1 MKNLG
6 QMMKQ
11 AQQMQGRIEEM
22 QNELSKVEIFGES
35 GGGLVKVILN
45 GKGLMVGTKIDKSV
59 VNDQDIS
66 VLEDLIVAAHND
78 AKRKVEEY
86 TAEEMKKITGGIS
99 LPPCMQLPF

>member
-22 QNELSKVEIFGES
+22 QNELSKVKISGES

-45 GKGLMVGTKIDKSV
+45 GKGLMVGSKIDKSV
-59 VNDQDIS
+59 VNDQDIL

-86 TAEEMKKITGGIS
+86 AAEEMKKITGGIN
-99 LPPCMQLPF
+99 LPPGMQLPF

>member
-99 LPPCMQLPF
+99 LPPGMQLPF

>member
-6 QMMKQ
+6 QMIKQ

-22 QNELSKVEIFGES
+22 QNELSKVEISGES

-45 GKGLMVGTKIDKSV
+45 GKGLMVGSKIDKSV
-59 VNDQDIS
+59 VNDQDIL

-86 TAEEMKKITGGIS
+86 AAEEMKKITGGIN
-99 LPPCMQLPF
+99 LPPGMQLPF